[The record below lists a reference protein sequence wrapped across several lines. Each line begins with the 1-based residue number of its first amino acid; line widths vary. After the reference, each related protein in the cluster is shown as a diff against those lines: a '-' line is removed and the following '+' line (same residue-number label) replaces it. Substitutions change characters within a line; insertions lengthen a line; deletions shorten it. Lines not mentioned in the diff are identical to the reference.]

1 MISGNYS
8 GYNGYYN
15 YFNIGAYTTSSASA
29 TVNGLIYAKNN
40 DWNSIYKSI
49 NGGAG
54 IVGNNYVK
62 KGQNTLYFQKFNVVN
77 MNSIYSHQYMTNVQ
91 AAIGVAQMELLEEFI
106 KRKNKNYIY
115 DFSWFGFSFYGI
127 KYDV

>member
-1 MISGNYS
+1 MQILSMEVGQNLSVSPYHLAARCKQEQGNKGTSPLISGNYS

-62 KGQNTLYFQKFNVVN
+62 KRAEHLIFPE
-77 MNSIYSHQYMTNVQ
+77 I
-91 AAIGVAQMELLEEFI
+91 
-106 KRKNKNYIY
+106 
-115 DFSWFGFSFYGI
+115 
-127 KYDV
+127 

>member
-62 KGQNTLYFQKFNVVN
+62 KGRTP
-77 MNSIYSHQYMTNVQ
+77 
-91 AAIGVAQMELLEEFI
+91 
-106 KRKNKNYIY
+106 YI
-115 DFSWFGFSFYGI
+115 SRNLMW
-127 KYDV
+127 

>member
-1 MISGNYS
+1 MWHWLEMDFLQLLLRIKQGTSPLISGNYS

-54 IVGNNYVK
+54 IVGK
-62 KGQNTLYFQKFNVVN
+62 
-77 MNSIYSHQYMTNVQ
+77 
-91 AAIGVAQMELLEEFI
+91 
-106 KRKNKNYIY
+106 
-115 DFSWFGFSFYGI
+115 
-127 KYDV
+127 